1 MRLHHSAIRVALLIT
16 GVLVLGLATRG
27 EATAASDCPCVRGN
41 GGICIPDRAC
51 EARQRQMRDRLRY
64 RYREYPT
71 EAAPRNGTMRYQ
83 HGWARPTV
91 AAPAPTIAPAPAAP
105 VQRESAQKG
114 YRRAPAAAPAPP
126 PPVPLQQAGRAPV
139 NVPTGPIDIPV
150 HTTRARPPAADTGPA
165 ATTAHSASAS
175 GRLRILETGYS
186 HLSEL
191 GKEEEGYGLYSYAIL
206 PSESSRAATFLSR
219 LFKEIPSIG
228 ETGAQRSQLNVFYV
242 PLKKDR
248 ESDFATLIQAS
259 GANADRLGAEYSKSF
274 YDYRIARALLNHV
287 CNPPADSVRQ
297 LCEGDLSRGPYIFT
311 YASPASSMD
320 SVPPPFLF
328 VDLSNVHEQAFGE
341 LIAAFRSQVK
351 REDISDQARIRTL
364 RLTILEIALT
374 AADWVNPVQ
383 KAIAEI
389 VHAPSAD
396 DKK

>member
-1 MRLHHSAIRVALLIT
+1 MRLSRSAIPMGLLIT
-16 GVLVLGLATRG
+16 GMLVLGLAARIET
-27 EATAASDCPCVRGN
+27 AAASDCPCIKGN
-41 GGICIPDRAC
+41 AGACVPDLAC
-51 EARQRQMRDRLRY
+51 EARERQMRDRLMHNF
-64 RYREYPT
+64 REHPI
-71 EAAPRNGTMRYQ
+71 EAAPRVGTMRYE
-83 HGWARPTV
+83 HNWARPPT
-91 AAPAPTIAPAPAAP
+91 AAPAPTTAPAPTARP
-105 VQRESAQKG
+105 VPRESTEMD
-114 YRRAPAAAPAPP
+114 YRRAPAAAPASP
-126 PPVPLQQAGRAPV
+126 PPVLPGGARRAPV
-139 NVPTGPIDIPV
+139 IVPTMGPIDIPV
-150 HTTRARPPAADTGPA
+150 HAQPHPPAVGSDTA
-165 ATTAHSASAS
+165 AAHPASAG

-191 GKEEEGYGLYSYAIL
+191 GKEDGGYGLYSYAIL
-206 PSESSRAATFLSR
+206 PSESRRAAIFLNQ

-228 ETGAQRSQLNVFYV
+228 DTSAQRSQLNIFYV

-248 ESDFATLIQAS
+248 EGDFATLIQTS
-259 GANADRLGAEYSKSF
+259 GASPEKIGAEYSRSF
-274 YDYRIARALLNHV
+274 YDYRIARALLDHV
-287 CNPPADSVRQ
+287 CNPPADSIRE
-297 LCEGDLSRGPYIFT
+297 LCDGDLSRGPYIFT

-351 REDISDQARIRTL
+351 RDDISDQARIRTL